1 MMKRRQA
8 WIWWTL
14 AVAIAAGLL
23 WMTLRSNQAVAADL
37 SRLAEMVTSLTRAA
51 ARLAR
56 AARRGISRYLL
67 TEPVGNIAVFVPLG
81 AVFALGLGRQSP
93 GRRLLLA
100 TLMGAA
106 FSLGIEYVQMRMPNR
121 DGSPRDILLNTLGT
135 AVGALCTIVLVGV
148 VERIRRPR

>member
-1 MMKRRQA
+1 MKRRQA

-14 AVAIAAGLL
+14 AVAIAAWLL
-23 WMTLRSNQAVAADL
+23 WMTLRPNQAVAADL
-37 SRLAEMVTSLTRAA
+37 SRLAEMVTSL
-51 ARLAR
+51 AR
-56 AARRGISRYLL
+56 AVRQGISRHLL

-106 FSLGIEYVQMRMPNR
+106 FSLGIEYMQMRMPNR

-135 AVGALCTIVLVGV
+135 AVGALCIIVLVGV